1 MADSSIPAPFA
12 LPAERPAGFRGEW
25 MVDESRRSAFA
36 EHSGILRALPAA
48 VAVPDDADDV
58 AALVRWAA
66 RHGVPLVPRSAGT
79 GMPGGNVGPGVAV
92 DLRTA
97 FEAVGWVDA
106 ERRLA
111 RVLPG
116 ATLHRLNDAAAE
128 DGLHFP
134 VDPSSGARA
143 TLGGIIA
150 NNSAGS
156 HTVRYGAAR
165 RWIESLDVVLADGT
179 ALTTTRGAR
188 DEHPRLR
195 AILDRVDAVIDA
207 NRALIETR
215 WPRVVVSAVPS
226 ARTTSRDSIHRR
238 AAP

>member
-66 RHGVPLVPRSAGT
+66 KHRVPLVPRSAGT

-179 ALTTTRGAR
+179 ALTTTRGQRVSISAR
-188 DEHPRLR
+188 FASMTASTRSRMARSRGCSSR
-195 AILDRVDAVIDA
+195 A
-207 NRALIETR
+207 
-215 WPRVVVSAVPS
+215 PRVVVSAVPS